1 MFRSTFIKKISISW
15 LSQHNSNN
23 FTSSKFLFI
32 YIFANS
38 SSLPTFQRSLKI
50 FQHFQNIFIKTV
62 NSLRNL
68 QTEKFPISLSATV
81 SIVSFHFNF
90 LYFFSPY
97 LQNSFNSLIHP
108 PLHEE
113 RCSSSSSI
121 VPPFIPRIEEER
133 FRYRRAPNSKTRSIV
148 GQFTI
153 TGVILPR
160 HQASISSIAA
170 QTHTH
175 AHTHPRRWSTRYRSR
190 GKRSQPIGD
199 DRSGS
204 IFRLDR
210 GRGGEWRERSLLG
223 RLIRWSF
230 DTWRGACI
238 SAVWSASP
246 PRYALLA
253 LFSQGCRWVFFSPSE
268 PGRGGSVSRGI
279 WKRENFWS
287 GWKKRCNYFFW

>member
-32 YIFANS
+32 YIFPSQIPQAFPLSNDHWKS
-38 SSLPTFQRSLKI
+38 SNTFKI
-50 FQHFQNIFIKTV
+50 FLSKRSIHYEIYKPKNSQFPYPQPYQLYHFT
-62 NSLRNL
+62 S
-68 QTEKFPISLSATV
+68 ISYISFLLISKIH
-81 SIVSFHFNF
+81 SIPWYIRPFT
-90 LYFFSPY
+90 
-97 LQNSFNSLIHP
+97 
-108 PLHEE
+108 